1 MKRRALCV
9 LVSALLLA
17 ALGLFVCSEAKYKV
31 LNGARLEDCTL
42 TIYFLNGRIWWRIS
56 PTLEEILSEEN
67 VGVSHVTVP
76 GTELKENEQFLA
88 LLEMLDGRELPPVQY
103 ITNYCLTMRPIVYY
117 ALTDK
122 NDVRLFDVGICW
134 DNFSDD
140 DPGTTET
147 VYFNG
152 EKIPYD
158 ELFDLCVEPYMT
170 YPQGED

>member
-1 MKRRALCV
+1 
-9 LVSALLLA
+9 
-17 ALGLFVCSEAKYKV
+17 
-31 LNGARLEDCTL
+31 
-42 TIYFLNGRIWWRIS
+42 
-56 PTLEEILSEEN
+56 
-67 VGVSHVTVP
+67 
-76 GTELKENEQFLA
+76 
-88 LLEMLDGRELPPVQY
+88 MLDGRELPPVQY
-103 ITNYCLTMRPIVYY
+103 ITNYCLTMRPLVYY

-122 NDVRLFDVGICW
+122 NDVRLFDVGTCW

-158 ELFDLCVEPYMT
+158 ELFGLCVEPYMT